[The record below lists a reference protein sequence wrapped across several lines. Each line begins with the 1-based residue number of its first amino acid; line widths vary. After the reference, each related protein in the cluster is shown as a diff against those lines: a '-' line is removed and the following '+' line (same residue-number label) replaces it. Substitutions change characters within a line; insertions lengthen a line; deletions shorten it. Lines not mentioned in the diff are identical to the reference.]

1 VGAVKPRKWKTL
13 ETEIVYRTPIFNLHR
28 KRASH
33 PKRGERDFYLLEAV
47 DWVNIIPLTRDKK
60 VVMIRQWRHG
70 IGDFT
75 LEVPGGMVDATDESP
90 MHAARREMIEETGFD
105 SHRVIEIGKVH
116 PNPAIQGNYCYSY
129 LATGVQPVEQP
140 HFDGSAEETEV
151 VMVPTGEIRKMI
163 ATGHITHAL
172 TVAGFAFFHAYQPP
186 GLGSAISNRTRRVDL
201 KLRGK

>member
-1 VGAVKPRKWKTL
+1 MSAVKPRKWKTL

-33 PKRGERDFYLLEAV
+33 PKRGQRDFYLLEAV

-70 IGDFT
+70 IGGFT
-75 LEVPGGMVDATDESP
+75 LEVPGGMVDTSDESP

-105 SHRVIEIGKVH
+105 SDKIIEIGKVH

-129 LATGVQPVEQP
+129 LARDVRRVEQP

-151 VMVPTGEIRKMI
+151 VMVPLGDIRKLI
-163 ATGHITHAL
+163 ASGHITHAL
-172 TVAGFAFFHAYQPP
+172 TVAGFAFFHAYSPP
-186 GLGSAISNRTRRVDL
+186 GLR
-201 KLRGK
+201 LR